1 MCYYMNDNHKNTQE
15 MKRKIS
21 VLFIAFLVSGTMF
34 GQNFVT
40 KTGHIKFYSDTPI
53 ETIEA
58 NNHAVNS
65 ALNPKTGDFVFKVLI
80 KSFEFEKAL
89 MQEHF
94 NENYM
99 ESGKYPNAMFKGKV
113 VNAGDID
120 FGLAGTNDAI
130 IKGDL
135 TIHGVTKAVEEN
147 GTFTVKDGKIH
158 GQSVFSVLLEDYK
171 IKVPGAVKKQISES
185 IEVTV
190 DVMLEEVKP

>member
-1 MCYYMNDNHKNTQE
+1 

-65 ALNPKTGDFVFKVLI
+65 ALNPKTGDFVFKILI

-99 ESGKYPNAMFKGKV
+99 ESDKYPNAMFKGKV

-120 FGLAGTNDAI
+120 FRLAGTNDAI

>member
-1 MCYYMNDNHKNTQE
+1 

-21 VLFIAFLVSGTMF
+21 VLIIAILGSVTVF

-58 NNHAVNS
+58 HNKAVNS

-99 ESGKYPNAMFKGKV
+99 ESDKFPNAVFRGKV
-113 VNAGDID
+113 DNLSNID
-120 FGLAGTNDAI
+120 FGNDGVYDAV

-135 TIHGVTKAVEEN
+135 TIHGITKAVEEK
-147 GTFTVKDGKIH
+147 GTLSMKNGKIQ
-158 GQSVFSVLLEDYK
+158 GTSVFKVLLEDYE

-190 DVMLEEVKP
+190 DVMLEEVKNP

>member
-1 MCYYMNDNHKNTQE
+1 

-65 ALNPKTGDFVFKVLI
+65 ALNPKTGDFVFKILI

-99 ESGKYPNAMFKGKV
+99 ESDKYPNAMFKGKV

-135 TIHGVTKAVEEN
+135 TIHGITKAVEEN

>member
-1 MCYYMNDNHKNTQE
+1 
-15 MKRKIS
+15 MKKIFGILILTGLMT
-21 VLFIAFLVSGTMF
+21 VNLF
-34 GQNFVT
+34 GQNYLT
-40 KTGHIKFYSDTPI
+40 KTGHIKFYSETPI

-58 NNHAVNS
+58 HNHAVNS

-99 ESGKYPNAMFKGKV
+99 ESDKYPNAMFKGML
-113 VNAGDID
+113 VNLDDVD
-120 FGLAGTNDAI
+120 FENGGTFDVSVS
-130 IKGDL
+130 GDL
-135 TIHGVTKAVEEN
+135 TIHGVTNPVVEKGTMEVEE
-147 GTFTVKDGKIH
+147 GKVH
-158 GQSVFSVLLEDYK
+158 AKSVFNVLLEDYK

-190 DVMLEEVKP
+190 DVVLEEMQP

>member
-1 MCYYMNDNHKNTQE
+1 
-15 MKRKIS
+15 MKTKMI
-21 VLFIAFLVSGTMF
+21 VMIMAVLVSFGLM
-34 GQNFVT
+34 GQNYVT
-40 KTGHIKFYSDTPI
+40 KNGHIKFYSETPI

-58 NNHAVNS
+58 HNYAVNS
-65 ALNPKTGDFVFKVLI
+65 ALNPNSGDFVFKVLI

-99 ESGKYPNAMFKGKV
+99 ESDQYPNAMFKGV
-113 VNAGDID
+113 VANLGDID
-120 FGLAGTNDAI
+120 FSKDGTYNAVV
-130 IKGDL
+130 KGDL
-135 TIHGVTKAVEEN
+135 TIHGVTKAVEEK
-147 GTFTVKDGKIH
+147 GTFTVKDGKIQ
-158 GQSVFSVLLEDYK
+158 GNSVFNVLLEDYD